1 MKKKG
6 MQQNIYYNDKET
18 EVKGVFEKDYEGLN
32 NDQREAV
39 HTTDENALVLAPA
52 GTGKT
57 KVIALR
63 SVYLIRGNIL
73 PDKIL
78 CLTFTNKAAKEMK
91 NRIYGYLNEEA
102 KLLTIKTFHAFCY
115 TLISHEKQNSHFSFP
130 CTIID
135 ETDSDSIIKR
145 IVEELKLND
154 EELYYPAVRGFIEN
168 VKRYSLTFSAEERYN
183 YKKMSEGYL
192 KEKSTPRNQKTSF
205 LVQHGMRLL
214 IAYQRYLRAN
224 NCIDFMDLIVETQYL
239 LEIEGI
245 RKKWNRKYHYIQV
258 DEMQDTS
265 VREYNIIKI
274 LAKDNNLAMFGDFN
288 QTIYE
293 WRGSN
298 PIGMTEDFKKDFR
311 PRSITLF
318 INYRQTKTLLD
329 AANDYI
335 RNSQLYPI
343 QCKATSQVEGS
354 KISILQADTKYQEMR
369 LIAQSIKDHQGS
381 TDNIAVLTR
390 TNDYARQI
398 AEVLQKEQIRCSV
411 IEDTKFFRKKEIKEL
426 LAFFE
431 YTINPRNGHALFKL
445 CHHPYLNM
453 EKWLLEHLNNT
464 KESYM
469 YLHDW
474 FAADSKDP
482 YRDLFTAYEH
492 QQLVILDV
500 ESTGLDTT
508 CDDIIQIAAIR
519 YGKQGV
525 GQALDILVKPTRPV
539 GDSYFVHGL
548 TDEILQEKG
557 MEPQEA
563 LKELLGFMEG
573 AVVVGHNIQ
582 YDLQII
588 LSMLSRY
595 KLPRP
600 LVKAVYDTLDLAYK
614 VYPKLENHKLK
625 TLSEL
630 IGTQTV
636 PDHNAMQDILATGE
650 VLNHLLEA
658 IYHKTQAR
666 LDALEAYF
674 SYIEE
679 YKHKVLTIRQFVLEH
694 TMLESLEYLMNTCEF
709 KQYYSTQELKA
720 IRELYRIT
728 KFIEETEA
736 SVQDNITQLL
746 AYAALH
752 YSEIEQSELFK
763 DRIPIIT
770 VHQAKGLEFDHVYIA
785 GCNDRVFP
793 LGRSIKENQLSEE
806 KRLFYV
812 GITRA
817 RKQLFLSHHRETARS
832 IFLDEISEVYKDYK
846 NYSQK
851 A

>member
-1 MKKKG
+1 
-6 MQQNIYYNDKET
+6 
-18 EVKGVFEKDYEGLN
+18 
-32 NDQREAV
+32 
-39 HTTDENALVLAPA
+39 
-52 GTGKT
+52 
-57 KVIALR
+57 
-63 SVYLIRGNIL
+63 
-73 PDKIL
+73 
-78 CLTFTNKAAKEMK
+78 
-91 NRIYGYLNEEA
+91 
-102 KLLTIKTFHAFCY
+102 
-115 TLISHEKQNSHFSFP
+115 
-130 CTIID
+130 
-135 ETDSDSIIKR
+135 
-145 IVEELKLND
+145 
-154 EELYYPAVRGFIEN
+154 
-168 VKRYSLTFSAEERYN
+168 
-183 YKKMSEGYL
+183 
-192 KEKSTPRNQKTSF
+192 
-205 LVQHGMRLL
+205 
-214 IAYQRYLRAN
+214 
-224 NCIDFMDLIVETQYL
+224 
-239 LEIEGI
+239 
-245 RKKWNRKYHYIQV
+245 
-258 DEMQDTS
+258 
-265 VREYNIIKI
+265 
-274 LAKDNNLAMFGDFN
+274 
-288 QTIYE
+288 
-293 WRGSN
+293 
-298 PIGMTEDFKKDFR
+298 
-311 PRSITLF
+311 
-318 INYRQTKTLLD
+318 
-329 AANDYI
+329 
-335 RNSQLYPI
+335 
-343 QCKATSQVEGS
+343 
-354 KISILQADTKYQEMR
+354 
-369 LIAQSIKDHQGS
+369 
-381 TDNIAVLTR
+381 
-390 TNDYARQI
+390 
-398 AEVLQKEQIRCSV
+398 
-411 IEDTKFFRKKEIKEL
+411 
-426 LAFFE
+426 
-431 YTINPRNGHALFKL
+431 
-445 CHHPYLNM
+445 
-453 EKWLLEHLNNT
+453 
-464 KESYM
+464 M